1 MLKYFEESNNKH
13 VDLHKEHKISELPE
27 SIWDQTP
34 EHDEIFDNYYNALKK
49 EKEAIAKNLF
59 FEDYSGKTL
68 RTERAPISNS
78 VFHTNKII
86 DKFLATKGKNTWS
99 SAKGTSEGE
108 KLYQDIINIQKNNPD
123 NNKAVLDFIQKNY
136 PEFDPIDRYSHYIH
150 LGTPGEKILE
160 PIKFNTKVKTGDV
173 IAKLKNRNITTPF
186 DGIIG
191 KRDFSNDIDVSK
203 SSIILNLEDTSVLF
217 VDVDIPET
225 FAPYVKKGQNVNIKF
240 SGNAL
245 KKYSGTVESTASRID
260 TNKRSLQVRI
270 KHNNTDN
277 ELLSGSLLE
286 ISINYNERNS
296 LSILDTSLLMEG
308 DNVYVYKV
316 DKENTVKK
324 VAVEIGL
331 RKKGIVE
338 IKSGL
343 ENGDTVVAEGLKKTR
358 PNGKIK
364 PIPIILFLCLISSHQ

>member
-1 MLKYFEESNNKH
+1 MKRST
-13 VDLHKEHKISELPE
+13 KII
-27 SIWDQTP
+27 SIV
-34 EHDEIFDNYYNALKK
+34 L
-49 EKEAIAKNLF
+49 LF
-59 FEDYSGKTL
+59 FFIIAAVIIA
-68 RTERAPISNS
+68 RTMIGNHFKKKFSKRPPPG
-78 VFHTNKII
+78 II
-86 DKFLATKGKNTWS
+86 VKVVEQKMFQNTIETF
-99 SAKGTSEGE
+99 GTAVPAQIKSFNIE
-108 KLYQDIINIQKNNPD
+108 KY
-123 NNKAVLDFIQKNY
+123 
-136 PEFDPIDRYSHYIH
+136 E
-150 LGTPGEKILE
+150 ILE
-160 PIKFNTKVKTGDV
+160 PIKYNTKVKVGDV

-225 FAPYVKKGQNVNIKF
+225 FAPYVKKGQNVDIKF

-245 KKYSGTVESTASRID
+245 KKYAGTVESTASRID
-260 TNKRSLQVRI
+260 TNKRSLPVRI
-270 KHNNTDN
+270 KLDNPNN

-324 VAVEIGL
+324 IAVEIGL

-343 ENGDTVVAEGLKKTR
+343 EMVTR
-358 PNGKIK
+358 
-364 PIPIILFLCLISSHQ
+364 